1 MNIIRSAFLILIT
14 VLLLLSNILCIQA
27 SSNSGLSVNEAR
39 DLVYNALNLFN
50 HVQLANPTL
59 FVGTTTIREN
69 NNWYILINEQKLPGG
84 SYEEMQ
90 KYAEQIYTDDLAPKM
105 YRNPWID
112 EDVPAFIWD
121 DSGNIYVCPLL
132 RGGYLIDFGY
142 SLMDWKSYNLLKA
155 EDLTVKLADVNE
167 ESAIVWIKVFTMD
180 YQPHWLEC
188 PLIKT
193 ESGWRI
199 SESAFTDFLR
209 TADIDKS
216 QLIPYEHSPSTG
228 DTAGE
233 RVAVISAVSLACII
247 PTACLMR
254 RRRRASAE

>member
-1 MNIIRSAFLILIT
+1 MNKSKVLFSILSA

-27 SSNSGLSVNEAR
+27 NSNSVLSVNEAR

-50 HVQLANPTL
+50 HVQLASPVL
-59 FVGTTTIREN
+59 FVGPTIREN

-209 TADIDKS
+209 TAEIDKS
-216 QLIPYEHSPSTG
+216 ELIPYEISPSTG
-228 DTAGE
+228 DSAGE
-233 RVAVISAVSLACII
+233 RVAVIGAVSLACLT
-247 PTACLMR
+247 PAFYLFR
-254 RRRRASAE
+254 RRRRRSVI